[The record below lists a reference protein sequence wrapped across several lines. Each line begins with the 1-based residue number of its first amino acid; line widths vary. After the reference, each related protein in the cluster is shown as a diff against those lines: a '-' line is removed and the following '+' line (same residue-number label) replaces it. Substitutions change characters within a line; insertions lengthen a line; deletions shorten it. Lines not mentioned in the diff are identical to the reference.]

1 MFHMKHLIQFLYID
15 IFHVKLELNKKQY
28 KNVSRETKY
37 KMINNRLLVDFIH
50 CFECEEK
57 YNF

>member
-1 MFHMKHLIQFLYID
+1 MKHLIQFLYID
-15 IFHVKLELNKKQY
+15 MFHVKLELNKKQY